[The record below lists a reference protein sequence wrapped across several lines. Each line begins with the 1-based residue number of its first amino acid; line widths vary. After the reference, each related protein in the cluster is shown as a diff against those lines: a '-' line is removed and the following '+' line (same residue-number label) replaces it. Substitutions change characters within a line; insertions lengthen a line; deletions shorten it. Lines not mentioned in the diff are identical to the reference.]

1 MKLIINGEPRE
12 LPGVRTVPEVVE
24 ALGLAPQM
32 LLIEHNEQAL
42 HRSEWEGRCL
52 SDGDR
57 LEILR
62 VAAGG

>member
-1 MKLIINGEPRE
+1 MRVCINGEWKDFGEPLQ
-12 LPGVRTVPEVVE
+12 LPDLV
-24 ALGLAPQM
+24 AHLGLPAPL
-32 LLIEHNEQAL
+32 LLIEHNGIAL
-42 HRSEWEGRCL
+42 QRSEWVGRPV